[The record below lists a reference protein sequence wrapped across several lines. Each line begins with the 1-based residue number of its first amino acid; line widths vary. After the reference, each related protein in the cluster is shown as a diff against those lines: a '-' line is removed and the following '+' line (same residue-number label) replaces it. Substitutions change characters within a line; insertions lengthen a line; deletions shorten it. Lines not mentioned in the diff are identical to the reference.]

1 MQTKLTSQG
10 VSRGKLRPRWRVR
23 SAIAI
28 GASLVA
34 GVAVLAQPASA
45 ELSGVGSLSGGATAD
60 STPNLADGSD
70 TGRSAVD
77 NLTRSRSPVFTGL
90 VEQAGARVQL
100 LVDGAVEDTAT
111 AFGDAYE
118 VRASNLAPGRHR
130 VAARIA
136 GVVSDELV
144 VRVDTARP
152 RVSGLH
158 ATPDPFHLNGTR
170 PLRVS
175 FRVNEGVD
183 VQGAIFR
190 SGRNVK
196 VLGSRRL
203 AAAGTLILVWNA
215 TDNGDRSVVRAG
227 LYAFRVILIDV
238 AGNRTTIRTPIQVIR

>member
-1 MQTKLTSQG
+1 MLPKLTSEG
-10 VSRGKLRPRWRVR
+10 VSRGASQPRWRVR

-45 ELSGVGSLSGGATAD
+45 ELSGVGSLAGSTVD
-60 STPNLADGSD
+60 STPHLAGGSD

-77 NLTRSRSPVFTGL
+77 NLTRSTSPLFTGL

-111 AFGDAYE
+111 AFGTAYA

-158 ATPDPFHLNGTR
+158 ATPNPFHLNGTR

-203 AAAGTLILVWNA
+203 AGPGTLVLAWNA
-215 TDNGDRSVVRAG
+215 TDNGDRSVVRKG
-227 LYAFRVILIDV
+227 LYAFRALLIDV
-238 AGNRTTIRTPIQVIR
+238 AGNRTTIRTLIQVIP

>member
-1 MQTKLTSQG
+1 MLPMLTSR
-10 VSRGKLRPRWRVR
+10 VSRGGSRPRWRVR

-45 ELSGVGSLSGGATAD
+45 ELSGVGSLSGTPAD

-70 TGRSAVD
+70 TGRSPVD
-77 NLTRSRSPVFTGL
+77 NLTRSTSPVFTGL
-90 VEQAGARVQL
+90 VDQAGTRVQL
-100 LVDGAVEDTAT
+100 LVDGVVEDTAT
-111 AFGDAYE
+111 AFGTAYE
-118 VRASNLAPGRHR
+118 ARATNLAPGRHR

-144 VRVDTARP
+144 VRVDTAKA

-158 ATPDPFHLNGTR
+158 ATPNPFHLNGTR

-175 FRVNEGVD
+175 FHVNEGVD
-183 VQGAIFR
+183 VQGAILR
-190 SGRNVK
+190 SGQNVK
-196 VLGSRRL
+196 VLRSRRL
-203 AAAGTLILVWNA
+203 AGAGTLLLAWNA
-215 TDNGDRSVVRAG
+215 TDNGDRSVVRTG
-227 LYAFRVILIDV
+227 LYTFRAILIDL

>member
-1 MQTKLTSQG
+1 MLPKLNSQG
-10 VSRGKLRPRWRVR
+10 VSRGESRPRWRVR
-23 SAIAI
+23 SAIAV

-45 ELSGVGSLSGGATAD
+45 ELSGVGSQARTTTD

-77 NLTRSRSPVFTGL
+77 NLTRSTSPVFTGL
-90 VEQAGARVQL
+90 VEQTGARVQL
-100 LVDGAVEDTAT
+100 LVDGAVEDAAT
-111 AFGDAYE
+111 AFGTAYE

-136 GVVSDELV
+136 GVVSDALV
-144 VRVDTARP
+144 VRVDTAKP

-158 ATPDPFHLNGTR
+158 ATPSPFHLNGAR

-190 SGRNVK
+190 SKRNVK

-203 AAAGTLILVWNA
+203 AGAGTLLLAWNA
-215 TDNGDRSVVRAG
+215 TDNGNRLVVRTG
-227 LYAFRVILIDV
+227 PYAFRAILIDV
-238 AGNRTTIRTPIQVIR
+238 AGNRTVVRTPILVVR